1 MPLVHDASKVQFSEG
16 GRIMSWW
23 PESVAGIYGNYVE
36 YWCACIYNVNEESNC
51 STRRRKTMR
60 SKLFLSFT
68 CLCVLPLMGNT
79 TSADVFTVD
88 IFAPADTDFGDGV
101 VATLTSEDI
110 IISGKTFQISFDV
123 TPIGSEKIV
132 SNASGY
138 WGVGDPSF
146 TGTEAVSSISN
157 LQVVGLTG
165 ATISDLSFSL
175 IDYQGAVGAADSG
188 FLTAG
193 ANTGHWTDL
202 NSSSG
207 QFPGHGDDDKDI
219 DLKELA
225 GTAIVLTLSLG
236 AENDSTA
243 WRVNNITVS
252 GDFTVVP
259 EPSSLLILGF
269 GTLLMA
275 GRRRRV

>member
-1 MPLVHDASKVQFSEG
+1 
-16 GRIMSWW
+16 MS
-23 PESVAGIYGNYVE
+23 
-36 YWCACIYNVNEESNC
+36 
-51 STRRRKTMR
+51 
-60 SKLFLSFT
+60 
-68 CLCVLPLMGNT
+68 NT
-79 TSADVFTVD
+79 ASADVFSVD

-101 VATLTSEDI
+101 VATLTSEDVT
-110 IISGKTFQISFDV
+110 ISGITFQISFDV
-123 TPIGSEKIV
+123 TPIDNEKIV
-132 SNASGY
+132 SNANGY
-138 WGVGDPSF
+138 WGVGDQSF
-146 TGTEAVSSISN
+146 TGAEAVSSISN

-175 IDYQGAVGAADSG
+175 IDYQGAVGGADSG

-202 NSSSG
+202 NASSG
-207 QFPGHGDDDKDI
+207 QFPGHGDNDKDI
-219 DLKELA
+219 DLKVLA
-225 GTAIVLTLSLG
+225 GTAIVSTLSLG

-243 WRVNNITVS
+243 WRINNINVS

-259 EPSSLLILGF
+259 EPSSLLIIGF